1 MILETKGRIAEGLFS
16 IGDKDIPTWLLM
28 SGTPALFDAG
38 NTFMGPRYLADL
50 REHLG
55 DVQRLGWL
63 FLTHS
68 HFDHAGSA
76 PYLKRHIPNLKV
88 AAGASAAETF
98 KKENAVRLIRS
109 LSRDYEDKFREII
122 GSENV
127 FFDTLTVDRI
137 LQDGEE
143 VDLGGGWIARV
154 IATPGHTRDGL
165 SYYIPRIKGLIIGEA
180 AGVPD
185 RNGVIHPEF
194 LASYRDY
201 ATSLKKLT
209 QLDVDIV
216 MIGHHFVF
224 TGEDARDYLRISLDR
239 TGVFRRR
246 IEAYLNEAGGD
257 REAVVRRVYQ
267 EDYEG
272 TGAIQ
277 QDARA
282 FLLNLAA
289 KVKAVA
295 ENR

>member
-1 MILETKGRIAEGLFS
+1 MILERTGRIADGLFS

-38 NTFMGPRYLADL
+38 ITFMGPRYLADL

-55 DVQRLGWL
+55 DVRRLGWL

-68 HFDHAGSA
+68 HFDHAGAA
-76 PYLKRHIPNLKV
+76 PYLKRQIPNLKV

-98 KKENAVRLIRS
+98 KKESAVRLIQS
-109 LSRDYEDKFREII
+109 LSRDYEEKFSGLI

-127 FFDTLTVDRI
+127 SFDTLTVDRV

-143 VDLGGGWIARV
+143 VDLDSGWVVRV

-165 SYYIPRIKGLIIGEA
+165 SYYIPRVRGLIIGEA

-201 ATSLKKLT
+201 IASLKRLIDI
-209 QLDVDIV
+209 DVDIV

-224 TGEDARDYLRISLDR
+224 TGEDARDYLRRSHDR
-239 TGVFRRR
+239 TLVFRHR
-246 IEAYLNEAGGD
+246 IEDYLRDTGGD
-257 REAVVRRVYQ
+257 REAVIRRIYK
-267 EDYEG
+267 EDYED

-295 ENR
+295 EDR

>member
-1 MILETKGRIAEGLFS
+1 
-16 IGDKDIPTWLLM
+16 LL

-38 NTFMGPRYLADL
+38 ITFMGPRYLADL

>member
-38 NTFMGPRYLADL
+38 ITFMGPRYLADL

-154 IATPGHTRDGL
+154 IANPGHTRDGL

>member
-38 NTFMGPRYLADL
+38 ITFMGPRYLADL